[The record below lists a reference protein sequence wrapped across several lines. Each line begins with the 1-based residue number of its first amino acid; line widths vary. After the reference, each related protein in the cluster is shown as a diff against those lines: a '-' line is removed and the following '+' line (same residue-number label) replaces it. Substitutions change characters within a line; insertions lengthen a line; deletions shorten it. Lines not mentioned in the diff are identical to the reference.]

1 MLGDVNHNTGGKP
14 YLLPPPYIKTGT
26 LECLIQTASRIELV
40 EGPEKKKKK
49 ISLKQKR
56 KASKGKSASKAPQ

>member
-49 ISLKQKR
+49 
-56 KASKGKSASKAPQ
+56 KSV

>member
-49 ISLKQKR
+49 NQSKTKEKGQQR
-56 KASKGKSASKAPQ
+56 KECF

>member
-40 EGPEKKKKK
+40 EGPEKKNQSKTKEK
-49 ISLKQKR
+49 GQQR
-56 KASKGKSASKAPQ
+56 KECF